1 MFIIGSVVESGT
13 CKGLEPSV
21 AELQSYE
28 QSKDSQGPWEIV
40 VLVCSDELEDAFG
53 SSSST

>member
-1 MFIIGSVVESGT
+1 MFIMGSVVESGT

-21 AELQSYE
+21 AELRSYE
-28 QSKDSQGPWEIV
+28 QSKDSRGPREIV
-40 VLVCSDELEDAFG
+40 VLVCRDELEDAFG

>member
-1 MFIIGSVVESGT
+1 MFIVGSVVESGT

-28 QSKDSQGPWEIV
+28 QSKDSQGPREIV

>member
-1 MFIIGSVVESGT
+1 MFIVGSLVESGT

-28 QSKDSQGPWEIV
+28 QSKDSRGPREIV
-40 VLVCSDELEDAFG
+40 VLGCSDELGD
-53 SSSST
+53 S